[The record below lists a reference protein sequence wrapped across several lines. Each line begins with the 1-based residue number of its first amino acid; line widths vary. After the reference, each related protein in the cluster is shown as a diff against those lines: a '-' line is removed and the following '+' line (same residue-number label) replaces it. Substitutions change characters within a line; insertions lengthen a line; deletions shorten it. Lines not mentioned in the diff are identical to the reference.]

1 MNMLFD
7 DPTFLKKEEDL
18 KRRDLEKYDEPEEA
32 ENYSLL
38 ASNDDPAVKA
48 AKSLTNKRRTKI
60 RKRLNTA
67 KRRRVENC
75 EFGLAN
81 CAN

>member
-48 AKSLTNKRRTKI
+48 AKSLTHKRRTKI
-60 RKRLNTA
+60 KKRLNNA
-67 KRRRVENC
+67 KRRRVDNC